1 MTGATLAV
9 LLAAGTVAETPA
21 SAPAEVAATNAAE
34 TVVIRTA
41 RLRNPFWPIDY
52 LDGEYEAISDGSE
65 AAESSLAVA
74 AAEAEAA
81 ERMARRAGVA
91 VDDDAQT
98 QENRWRKASRR
109 VKVSGVTSAYANG
122 VLKSYVS
129 INGRSYA
136 RGDRLAVD
144 DDGCRFIWKVQD
156 FDDVGYVKLVRVRYR
171 SLQAQRTDE
180 GGSL

>member
-1 MTGATLAV
+1 MTVAAIALV
-9 LLAAGTVAETPA
+9 VAAGA
-21 SAPAEVAATNAAE
+21 VAAGAEPSADVATNGVE

-52 LDGEYEAISDGSE
+52 LDGEYEAISDGSD

-91 VDDDAQT
+91 VNDDAQT
-98 QENRWRKASRR
+98 QERRWLRASRM
-109 VKVSGVTSAYANG
+109 VKVSGVTSVFADG
-122 VLKSYVS
+122 VKKSVVC

-136 RGDRLAVD
+136 RGDRLSVD
-144 DDGCRFIWKVQD
+144 DGGCRFIWKVQD

-171 SLQAQRTDE
+171 SLQTQRTDE
-180 GGSL
+180 DETL

>member
-1 MTGATLAV
+1 MTGAMLAV
-9 LLAAGTVAETPA
+9 LLAAGTVAEM
-21 SAPAEVAATNAAE
+21 SAPAPVPDTATNAVE

-91 VDDDAQT
+91 VNDDAQT
-98 QENRWRKASRR
+98 QENRWRKASRL
-109 VKVSGVTSAYANG
+109 VKVSGVTSAG
-122 VLKSYVS
+122 RIPLIFS
-129 INGRSYA
+129 IVFSF
-136 RGDRLAVD
+136 
-144 DDGCRFIWKVQD
+144 RFFQTVIFFRISKNAGND
-156 FDDVGYVKLVRVRYR
+156 LLTA
-171 SLQAQRTDE
+171 SAPRTVTGIPCE
-180 GGSL
+180 KASTAAAMAIR

>member
-1 MTGATLAV
+1 MTGALLA
-9 LLAAGTVAETPA
+9 LILAAGTVAETQSPA
-21 SAPAEVAATNAAE
+21 SPVAATNAAE
-34 TVVIRTA
+34 TAVIRTA

-91 VDDDAQT
+91 VNDDAQT
-98 QENRWRKASRR
+98 QERRWRKASRQ
-109 VKVSGVTSAYANG
+109 VKVNGVTSAYANG
-122 VLKSYVS
+122 VLSSVIC

-171 SLQAQRTDE
+171 SLQTQRTVEDE
-180 GGSL
+180 TL